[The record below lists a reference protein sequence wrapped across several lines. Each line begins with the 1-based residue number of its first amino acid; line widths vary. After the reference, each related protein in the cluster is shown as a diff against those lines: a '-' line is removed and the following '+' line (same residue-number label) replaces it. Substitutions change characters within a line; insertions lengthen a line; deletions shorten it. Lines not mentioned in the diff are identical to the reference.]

1 MSLITHI
8 SGPVSMYYLKPNDS
22 SLPLFLLFGDI
33 HGSYDNMCPN
43 CTCDDREGCCQY
55 IHSIS
60 FLKKLESLAK
70 PDVPI
75 DFYTEY
81 FEDDDDGAFESP
93 LDRFRQPDFQNCY
106 KRTSKNR
113 SNCHV
118 PEIRWHYSDIR
129 MSNIK
134 NNIETMFESLY
145 IFIQFCI
152 DLNKKQSYEGVS
164 MSEWLNMDK
173 SSKIYKR
180 YTGIDISK
188 KKDLHK
194 IIDVISS
201 LDELPERI
209 VDFLFSYDY
218 LSSSPSLIYKQFK
231 KQVKTRPF
239 ADKKFIVEIVRKS
252 FKTKFNK
259 IDLDEEL
266 FEKLA
271 KFDITANYKPI
282 SNFLLH
288 INSTFVDLYT
298 ILRVMKK
305 VQLPPSL
312 CIGYMGDAH
321 IKNIVNILLSSD
333 YYSVVASVKEDNE
346 NRCLPFDIFDDLG
359 ASLTR
364 REITSRSSRS
374 RTSRTD
380 SKTKKSTRS
389 KYFM

>member
-1 MSLITHI
+1 
-8 SGPVSMYYLKPNDS
+8 MYYLKPNDS

-60 FLKKLESLAK
+60 FIKKIESLAQ

-75 DFYTEY
+75 DFYIEY

-93 LDRFRQPDFQNCY
+93 LDRFRQPDFQYCY
-106 KRTSKNR
+106 KRTVKNR
-113 SNCHV
+113 SNCYV
-118 PEIRWHYSDIR
+118 PGIRWHYSDIR

-134 NNIETMFESLY
+134 NNIETVFESLY

-152 DLNKKQSYEGVS
+152 DLNREQSYEGVS
-164 MSEWLNMDK
+164 MSEWLTMDK
-173 SSKIYKR
+173 SSSIYKK
-180 YTGIDISK
+180 YTGINISK
-188 KKDLHK
+188 KRDLHK

-231 KQVKTRPF
+231 KQVKTRVF

-271 KFDITANYKPI
+271 KFDMTANYKPI
-282 SNFLLH
+282 LKYLLH
-288 INSTFVDLYT
+288 INSTLVDLYT
-298 ILRVMKK
+298 VLRVMKK

-312 CIGYMGDAH
+312 CVAYMGDAH
-321 IKNIVNILLSSD
+321 IINIVNILLSSD
-333 YYSVVASVKEDNE
+333 YYSVVASVEENNE
-346 NRCLPFDIFDDLG
+346 NRCLPFDIFDDLSG
-359 ASLTR
+359 SLTR
-364 REITSRSSRS
+364 REITSRRKS
-374 RTSRTD
+374 RTSSTD